1 MSTMRTF
8 PIAILLLLPM
18 FSWTACVQEA
28 QGQQPAA
35 AQKQDPVANEPDS
48 SDGQTTVPSD
58 FVRYVKV
65 GDGGHLDTAITT
77 YEKDGVKVI
86 FYGAVHIADSVCYQ
100 ELNDRFTTC
109 DALLYELVG
118 PENYR
123 PTKNQ
128 GGNASLI
135 SMLQQG
141 LKRSMEMSFQLDE
154 IDYQPDNFVHADMTP
169 EEFQSSM
176 AANGESLLS
185 IMWDMMLGGMEMQR
199 DQAENADESK
209 PPEKFDLVEAFRTG
223 EGRHLMRVTFAQQ
236 LEQIEML
243 SAGGDGSTLLE
254 GRNEKCL
261 KVLQREIKNG
271 KKRLGIYYGAAHL
284 PHMELR
290 LVNDLGFKKVAHE
303 WLVAWDC
310 KKRPD
315 PKLDRALIKKRR
327 ACKKQLAML
336 AKVGR
341 DHRRNDGPDTIPTP
355 RELAEIVRNGS
366 KLYSGELVDP
376 WGSDYILRKR
386 KRGVRWEAASL
397 GPDKKVD
404 TDDDIIVPEPRRGGL

>member
-1 MSTMRTF
+1 MSLMRTF
-8 PIAILLLLPM
+8 PIAILSLLPM
-18 FSWTACVQEA
+18 LSWTACGQEA
-28 QGQQPAA
+28 QGRN
-35 AQKQDPVANEPDS
+35 QDPVP
-48 SDGQTTVPSD
+48 SDGQATVPSD

-65 GDGGHLDTAITT
+65 GTGGHLDTAITT
-77 YEKDGVKVI
+77 YEKDGVKVL
-86 FYGAVHIADSVCYQ
+86 FYGAVHIADSACYQ

-123 PTKNQ
+123 PTKDRGN
-128 GGNASLI
+128 NASFV

-176 AANGESLLS
+176 AANGESLLT
-185 IMWDMMLGGMEMQR
+185 IMWDMMVGGMEMQR
-199 DQAENADESK
+199 EQAEKADNVTDSK
-209 PPEKFDLVEAFRTG
+209 PPEKFDLVQAFRTG

-236 LEQIEML
+236 LEQMEML

-271 KKRLGIYYGAAHL
+271 HKRLGIYYGAAHL

-315 PKLDRALIKKRR
+315 PKVDRALIKKRR
-327 ACKKQLAML
+327 ACKKQLAVL
-336 AKVGR
+336 AKVAR
-341 DHRRNDGPDTIPTP
+341 DHRRNDGPSTIPTP
-355 RELAEIVRNGS
+355 REMAAIVRNGT

-386 KRGVRWEAASL
+386 KRGLRWEAVSL
-397 GPDKKVD
+397 GPDKLVD
-404 TDDDIIVPEPRRGGL
+404 TDDDILAAEPRRGGL

>member
-1 MSTMRTF
+1 
-8 PIAILLLLPM
+8 
-18 FSWTACVQEA
+18 
-28 QGQQPAA
+28 
-35 AQKQDPVANEPDS
+35 
-48 SDGQTTVPSD
+48 
-58 FVRYVKV
+58 
-65 GDGGHLDTAITT
+65 
-77 YEKDGVKVI
+77 
-86 FYGAVHIADSVCYQ
+86 
-100 ELNDRFTTC
+100 
-109 DALLYELVG
+109 
-118 PENYR
+118 
-123 PTKNQ
+123 
-128 GGNASLI
+128 
-135 SMLQQG
+135 
-141 LKRSMEMSFQLDE
+141 
-154 IDYQPDNFVHADMTP
+154 
-169 EEFQSSM
+169 
-176 AANGESLLS
+176 
-185 IMWDMMLGGMEMQR
+185 
-199 DQAENADESK
+199 
-209 PPEKFDLVEAFRTG
+209 
-223 EGRHLMRVTFAQQ
+223 MRVTFAQQ

-386 KRGVRWEAASL
+386 KRGVRWEAVSL
-397 GPDKKVD
+397 GPDKKAD
-404 TDDDIIVPEPRRGGL
+404 TDDDIIVAEPRRGGL

>member
-8 PIAILLLLPM
+8 PIAILSLLPM
-18 FSWTACVQEA
+18 LSWTACVQEA

-65 GDGGHLDTAITT
+65 GDG
-77 YEKDGVKVI
+77 GVKVI

-185 IMWDMMLGGMEMQR
+185 IMWDMMLGGM
-199 DQAENADESK
+199 DA
-209 PPEKFDLVEAFRTG
+209 G
-223 EGRHLMRVTFAQQ
+223 E
-236 LEQIEML
+236 
-243 SAGGDGSTLLE
+243 
-254 GRNEKCL
+254 
-261 KVLQREIKNG
+261 
-271 KKRLGIYYGAAHL
+271 
-284 PHMELR
+284 
-290 LVNDLGFKKVAHE
+290 
-303 WLVAWDC
+303 
-310 KKRPD
+310 
-315 PKLDRALIKKRR
+315 
-327 ACKKQLAML
+327 
-336 AKVGR
+336 
-341 DHRRNDGPDTIPTP
+341 
-355 RELAEIVRNGS
+355 VRS
-366 KLYSGELVDP
+366 
-376 WGSDYILRKR
+376 R
-386 KRGVRWEAASL
+386 RGVPHWRGSSPYACHVRPAARA
-397 GPDKKVD
+397 D
-404 TDDDIIVPEPRRGGL
+404 